1 MQSFVSSTFSG
12 CVKVPALQGVLGSHS
27 LTDLSQLPVTMT
39 LTSGQYSTQRMG
51 ASCVPTIV
59 STQRRKYGTVKK
71 NTVHLTLT
79 GSTQFSGD
87 IIDRHT
93 LICIQVVGFQLRVQA
108 SAPSM
113 CRVLQQKRY
122 LTQTYSLTRGGP
134 HHFDLHFTLFVEM
147 YFNNIVKVDNSAFKK
162 WSN

>member
-87 IIDRHT
+87 IDRHT

-113 CRVLQQKRY
+113 CRVLQEKRY
-122 LTQTYSLTRGGP
+122 LTQTCSLTRGGP